1 MLNLR
6 NILQH
11 DLNLNANV
19 TYALLITIKAKPLSN
34 QHKTFSCFGVKPLL
48 CGVVGNI
55 LKI

>member
-19 TYALLITIKAKPLSN
+19 TYALLVTVKAKPLSN
-34 QHKTFSCFGVKPLL
+34 QHKTFSCFSVNPLL